1 MKLLRLTLFVLLCL
15 PGLEPWA
22 ATLAIIQP
30 RETELTRAFA
40 DTLQRHQPDATL
52 EVHLLGDNPDPGSA
66 SMLVTMGLEALQWR
80 LQQDHDTPTVAT
92 YITLDQLEADARYP
106 AHIQVLLASPKPE
119 RQLILASLLLPRLQT
134 VGILYSPPEAWQ
146 TAQWQQAADRQQLR
160 LVAQPVAQ
168 QGELL
173 RSLSSL
179 LNTSDVLIG
188 IDDPQIYNADT
199 LKPLLLT
206 SYNRRRV
213 LIGPSAP
220 FIAAGSLSTTYSS
233 PEDMALSTHLLLQE
247 QWQRGAVRYPQHFS
261 VLSNVQVARS
271 LGLPPPENRTLQ
283 ELIQSREHASP

>member
-261 VLSNVQVARS
+261 VLSNAQVARS